1 MGLWD
6 WLTGR
11 VTPEKFAAMMIDAMR
26 QAGLEEPVK
35 YDEEG
40 FALTIPP
47 DRKIHLGNAYEE
59 YQAAPRDV
67 RHHVVE
73 HYAYGVFISPE
84 DLTPETFDEAAPN
97 LRPVVR
103 GRMYPEYMR
112 MQAEIDGDPY
122 VDVPHRVVGEHFVE
136 MLAYDMPNRIL
147 YLPTNQF
154 EEWGVSVEEAFEAAH
169 ENIRAIGGAFE
180 GSPGHIYVGA
190 WDDSYAA
197 SRVLVPEMILKL
209 HVQGRP
215 VVALPNREFLIVT
228 GSSDHAAMQQM
239 GRMIAEAEREPR
251 FESSVVLSL
260 EDDGWR
266 PFLPPRSS
274 DAYEILHRHQ
284 VASLWRDYDEQKR
297 LLDDLHD
304 RRGVDIHVA
313 TFAAHEDR
321 VSHELTTVAV
331 WSEGVEALLPRA
343 ENVGFTA
350 GAPEDP
356 SVLGSAPSE
365 RVVEVAGDL
374 MEPTDDW
381 PERRRVR
388 KFPTREQ
395 LDAMELDEEALG

>member
-26 QAGLEEPVK
+26 QAGLEEPVEF
-35 YDEEG
+35 DEDD

-47 DRKIHLGNAYEE
+47 DRKIYLGNAYDE
-59 YQAAPRDV
+59 YQAAPKDV
-67 RHHVVE
+67 RHQVVE
-73 HYAYGVFISPE
+73 HYAFGVFVSPE
-84 DLTPETFDEAAPN
+84 ELTPETFEEAAPN

-112 MQAEIDGDPY
+112 MQAEIDEDPY
-122 VDVPHRVVGEHFVE
+122 IDVPSRPVGGHFVE

-147 YLPTNQF
+147 YLPTSQF
-154 EEWGVSVEEAFEAAH
+154 EEWGVTVDEAFEAAR

-180 GSPGHIYVGA
+180 GAEGHIYVGA

-197 SRVLVPEMILKL
+197 SRVMVPEMILKL
-209 HVQGRP
+209 RVQGRP
-215 VVALPNREFLIVT
+215 IVALPNREFLIVT

-239 GRMIAEAEREPR
+239 GKMIAEAENEPR
-251 FESSVVLSL
+251 FESGVVLSL

-266 PFLPPRSS
+266 PFLPPESS
-274 DAYEILHRHQ
+274 EAYDILHRHQ

-297 LLDDLHD
+297 LLDDLHEK
-304 RRGVDIHVA
+304 RGTDVHVA

-321 VSHELTTVAV
+321 VTHELSTVAV

-343 ENVGFTA
+343 EKIGFTA
-350 GAPEDP
+350 GDPEDP
-356 SVLGSAPSE
+356 SVLGTAPWK
-365 RVVEVAGDL
+365 RVREVCGDL
-374 MEPTDDW
+374 MELTNYW
-381 PERRRVR
+381 PDRWRVDQ
-388 KFPTREQ
+388 FPTQQQ
-395 LDAMELDEEALG
+395 LDAIGLDEEGLE